1 MPYGRHNHSYEAHRH
16 QNGVGATQHQ
26 PGVTIPMYCLTPP
39 PLPTFC
45 HSPLFWINC
54 IARCYKSSQCPTQGV
69 EKNICPYLRQ
79 MDPIRQEQRRLTNDY
94 IGVAIEIQNEM
105 SRIRL
110 NPYHMFPECSQ
121 LLMPSTVCQFQI
133 EYHLCK
139 WCWYFGWKFVCLWC
153 QCSESRPLFARNRIS
168 NFI

>member
-26 PGVTIPMYCLTPP
+26 PGVTIPMYCLTPPP

-94 IGVAIEIQNEM
+94 IGVFDIA
-105 SRIRL
+105 
-110 NPYHMFPECSQ
+110 PSQ
-121 LLMPSTVCQFQI
+121 QDDLLPCSTVDSLSAHFPLYLYPVRI
-133 EYHLCK
+133 PAFILMK
-139 WCWYFGWKFVCLWC
+139 WCGCFTPHVA
-153 QCSESRPLFARNRIS
+153 S
-168 NFI
+168 